1 MKLRSLPLAT
11 PILQRREDDPDDPGP
26 SRSCSRTGVDIGAGA
41 LPRRLAIRALATN
54 RWAPVT
60 DEISPEVVNKHTF
73 LEPFDTVMV
82 SKCVIIFFLVIY
94 FCCIFIKMVVGD

>member
-11 PILQRREDDPDDPGP
+11 LILQRRGDDPDDPGP
-26 SRSCSRTGVDIGAGA
+26 SRSYSRTGVDIGVGA

-54 RWAPVT
+54 SWAPVA
-60 DEISPEVVNKHTF
+60 DEISPEVVNKHQF
-73 LEPFDTVMV
+73 LEPFDVVMV

-94 FCCIFIKMVVGD
+94 FRCIFIKTLVGD